1 MSRVA
6 TFFYLQPRMCTSSSA
21 NSLLRRGRNT
31 LDGAAL
37 GESQAR
43 LTRLL
48 MPSHNPTRRLTL
60 RSSKQG
66 TSAAAKHSVRH
77 ARTHKH
83 TSTSKYTHT
92 HTHKDTHTHLNT
104 HTYTKAI
111 THAHISIHTHTHTHT
126 KASTR
131 TQTHIKASTHAQEQS
146 NTHTHTQLHTDR

>member
-66 TSAAAKHSVRH
+66 TSAATKHSVRH

-92 HTHKDTHTHLNT
+92 HTHTQRHTHTFKYT
-104 HTYTKAI
+104 HIHKSNHSC
-111 THAHISIHTHTHTHT
+111 THKHTHTHTHT
-126 KASTR
+126 HKS
-131 TQTHIKASTHAQEQS
+131 K
-146 NTHTHTQLHTDR
+146 HTHTNTH